1 MKQRLRTHSGTITE
15 PMQIFT
21 EGFES
26 GTTAE
31 VSYEFFEGETN
42 PRQCEYVDVTAV
54 MLGGFDILPYLD
66 GEAVEELEHSVLL
79 GLNEELKAIK
89 EIYYEA

>member
-1 MKQRLRTHSGTITE
+1 MKNQLRTHSGTITE
-15 PMQIFT
+15 PLQIFT
-21 EGFES
+21 EGFKS

-31 VSYEFFEGETN
+31 VSYEFFESETN

-54 MLGGFDILPYLD
+54 MLGRLDIRPYMD
-66 GEAVEELEHSVLL
+66 REGVEELEHSILL
-79 GLNEELKAIK
+79 ELNEKLKAMK